1 MFKGVERAIAPT
13 IGAEVL
19 LVEVTKITER
29 GRFEKVKFVVPV
41 LAVTGYNPNHGIWE
55 VRVPLRPYEGTRDNN
70 TVNVWV
76 WVKKDGPDWRVVD
89 EPAE

>member
-1 MFKGVERAIAPT
+1 MFKGVEKAIAPT

-19 LVEVTKITER
+19 LVEVTKIADR

-41 LAVTGYNPNHGIWE
+41 LSVTGYNPKHGIWE
-55 VRVPLRPYEGTRDNN
+55 VRVPQRPYEREH

-76 WVKKDGPDWRVVD
+76 WVKRDGQDWKVVD